1 MNLSSYSARQQ
12 LTSIPPKKKI
22 YLHIYSAF
30 ANANRSMAYAFIF
43 KMKINILLHFAPTTK
58 KKEKIFSIIAF
69 KKTKKKRKFFRES
82 ATKEQHQFD

>member
-12 LTSIPPKKKI
+12 LTSIPPKKKKI

-30 ANANRSMAYAFIF
+30 AHANRSMAYAFIF
-43 KMKINILLHFAPTTK
+43 KMKINIVLHFARTTK
-58 KKEKIFSIIAF
+58 KRKIFSIIAF
-69 KKTKKKRKFFRES
+69 KKKKKLNFFRES